1 MLFCSF
7 SVFYLYF
14 CATMVKVSIIM
25 PVYNTRK
32 YLPEAI
38 ESVQAQSLRDWQL
51 ICVDDGSTD
60 GSGELLNVFAAK
72 DCRIKVLT
80 QKNGGQSKARNHA
93 LPFATGE
100 YIYFMDSDDVLD
112 KDLLLTCYNS
122 CIEDKLDFCFFDAVS
137 IDEKGNETY
146 EPNYDRRGVLQDRV
160 YKGEELLVD
169 LQKRYK
175 LCTAPWCNFIR
186 QEFYKNSKQSF
197 YDGIIHEDELFTAR
211 LYLRADRVKSLPV
224 VLYKYRQRS
233 DSTMGNKFSARNM
246 KGYFT
251 VAHELIKEKEILT
264 VNQQQLID
272 DYLSMMLDAAVWRTH
287 VMPFGE
293 KIKVIFYSFCHY
305 RQYIKTLTFVKAL
318 VKCN

>member
-32 YLPEAI
+32 YLTEAI
-38 ESVQAQSLRDWQL
+38 ESVQAQSLSEWQL

-60 GSGELLNVFAAK
+60 GSGELLNAFAAK
-72 DCRIKVLT
+72 DCRIKVLS
-80 QKNGGQSKARNHA
+80 QKNGGQSKARNNA
-93 LPFATGE
+93 MSFATGE

-112 KDLLLTCYNS
+112 KDLLLTCYKS
-122 CIEDKLDFCFFDAVS
+122 CIEGNLDFCFFDAVS

-146 EPNYDRRGVLQDRV
+146 EPNYDRRGILQDRV

-186 QEFYKNSKQSF
+186 HEFYKNSKQSF

-211 LYLRADRVKSLPV
+211 LYLRADRVKCLPV

-233 DSTMGNKFSARNM
+233 DSTMGNRFGKRNM

-251 VAHELIKEKEILT
+251 VARELIKDKANLSGH
-264 VNQQQLID
+264 QQRLID
-272 DYLSMMLDAAVWRTH
+272 DYLSMMLDAAIWRTY
-287 VMPFGE
+287 VMPFGD
-293 KIKVIFYSFCHY
+293 KIQVLSYAFCHY
-305 RQYIKTLTFVKAL
+305 RKYIKSITFAKAL
-318 VKCN
+318 FKM

>member
-25 PVYNTRK
+25 PVYNTRQ
-32 YLPEAI
+32 YLTEAI
-38 ESVQAQSLRDWQL
+38 ESVQAQSLSEWQL

-72 DCRIKVLT
+72 DCRIKVLS
-80 QKNGGQSKARNHA
+80 QKNGGQSKARNNA
-93 LPFATGE
+93 MSFATGE

-112 KDLLLTCYNS
+112 KDLLLTCYKS
-122 CIEDKLDFCFFDAVS
+122 CIEGNLDFCFFDAVS
-137 IDEKGNETY
+137 IDENGNETY

-186 QEFYKNSKQSF
+186 HEFYLNSKQSF

-211 LYLRADRVKSLPV
+211 LYLRAYRVKSLPV

-233 DSTMGNKFSARNM
+233 DSTMGNRYGKRNM
-246 KGYFT
+246 TGYFT
-251 VAHELIKEKEILT
+251 VARELIKDKANLPCHKHQI
-264 VNQQQLID
+264 ID
-272 DYLSMMLDAAVWRTH
+272 DYLSMMLDAAIWRTY
-287 VMPFGE
+287 VMPFRE
-293 KIKVIFYSFCHY
+293 KMSVLSYAFCHY
-305 RQYIKTLTFVKAL
+305 SRYIKTKTVLKAL
-318 VKCN
+318 LKK